1 MNENALLY
9 MVIREQNRKY
19 YRLGIRSSYYFVD
32 VELLCNAMDSTKIF
46 CKTYEI
52 IKKLWNLNFA
62 LVMTAYSEPVTNVG
76 QWHCAKYAN
85 LVQSRSSDAYVTN
98 KWTNRVCPRS
108 TVALNNS
115 SGRVSK
121 VSYTLKIKGARTK
134 YREFCACSL
143 FEVH

>member
-52 IKKLWNLNFA
+52 IKKL
-62 LVMTAYSEPVTNVG
+62 
-76 QWHCAKYAN
+76 
-85 LVQSRSSDAYVTN
+85 
-98 KWTNRVCPRS
+98 
-108 TVALNNS
+108 
-115 SGRVSK
+115 
-121 VSYTLKIKGARTK
+121 
-134 YREFCACSL
+134 
-143 FEVH
+143 